1 MIRSGKLYLIIIA
14 ALLAV
19 VLALLLV
26 LVNSTGAVEKES
38 TVATQATVATDPTGT
53 EPSGTAP
60 TEPTT
65 LPTEPTTAPTEPTE
79 PTDPTEPTRK
89 LLTIDRIEEVGD
101 TVVVTT
107 SYGQL
112 KFPYAFTDMIKVEAI
127 NDDVLNSATLLFYLQ
142 INEKHCN
149 LYAVTFGGEGSDPVG
164 AMDLG
169 EGLEPVLVYVNVYG
183 QPSGL
188 TDGER
193 QAFIATQE
201 TFNDVMTSLQEGENF
216 VPVI

>member
-1 MIRSGKLYLIIIA
+1 MDRSGKLYLIIIA
-14 ALLAV
+14 VLLAL
-19 VLALLLV
+19 VLVLLLLLV
-26 LVNSTGAVEKES
+26 NNSTVIVEKEPTVS
-38 TVATQATVATDPTGT
+38 TQVPMAT

>member
-19 VLALLLV
+19 VLVLLL
-26 LVNSTGAVEKES
+26 LLANSATTVEKE
-38 TVATQATVATDPTGT
+38 TAVPTQAPVATTPT
-53 EPSGTAP
+53 EPTAAP

-65 LPTEPTTAPTEPTE
+65 SPTEPTTAPTEPTE
-79 PTDPTEPTRK
+79 PTQKR
-89 LLTIDRIEEVGD
+89 LTIDKIEEVGD
-101 TVVVTT
+101 TVIVTT
-107 SYGQL
+107 SYGQV
-112 KFPYAFTDMIKVEAI
+112 KFPYAFADMIKVEAI
-127 NDDVLNSATLLFYLQ
+127 NDDVLKSATLLFYLQ
-142 INEKHCN
+142 INDKHCN
-149 LYAVTFGGEGSDPVG
+149 LYAITFGGEGSDPVG
-164 AMDLG
+164 AMELG
-169 EGLEPVLVYVNVYG
+169 ENAEPVLVYVAVYG

-216 VPVI
+216 VPAI